1 MFCYYILK
9 GGINMKSFKKITA
22 SVAALIMLSTVA
34 TSVAFA
40 ELGDSDS
47 VGESTTVGTSDV
59 VTPGE
64 SDSQDGNEVVTPGE
78 SDSEVVTPGESD
90 SEVVTPGESDSEVVT
105 PGTTVTRP
113 DAVPS
118 GVAGDANGD
127 GTVRVN
133 DVQAIRTYLLHAADA
148 STINWTESD
157 VTNDGNIRVNDVQLI
172 RQFILKQIDSLENVT
187 VGSSN

>member
-90 SEVVTPGESDSEVVT
+90 SEVVTPGESET
-105 PGTTVTRP
+105 TTTTVTRP

-172 RQFILKQIDSLENVT
+172 RQFILKQIDSLDNVT